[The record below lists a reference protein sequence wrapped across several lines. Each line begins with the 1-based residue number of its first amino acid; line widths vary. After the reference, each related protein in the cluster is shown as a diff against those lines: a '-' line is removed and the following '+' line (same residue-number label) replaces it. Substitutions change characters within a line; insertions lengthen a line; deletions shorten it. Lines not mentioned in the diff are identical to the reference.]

1 MEARPPRLNLTS
13 EWLSGRLD
21 LRALPPILIVDDD
34 EALCE
39 LMAESLRHAGYN
51 VRTAENGMDALFAME
66 AQQPSVMILD
76 LRMPLLDGWEL
87 SEELRT
93 WDVDVPVI
101 VVSGASTDVAA
112 TAQQMGAVDFL
123 KKPFDLNELVDKV
136 DRLILTHRPR
146 KSA

>member
-1 MEARPPRLNLTS
+1 
-13 EWLSGRLD
+13 
-21 LRALPPILIVDDD
+21 VDDD